1 MRLRRERESEEGGGG
16 RRRKHLAA
24 LGSLLVGDGL
34 LFAHGGDNG
43 DEEVLAIVKGS
54 SDFLS
59 DLSLIRNLNVV
70 LGNTIAV
77 HQVEEIVVD
86 VDQLVFSTGDVGDI
100 HVVGGGGDI
109 FQFLPGEDIDGDQV
123 DLGVTV
129 LASLGGGHVN
139 DLART
144 ALDDDVSVFAQSRAL
159 GGVGEGGTGTC
170 LLELVLMSLV
180 VRHFVEEKEIGRAS
194 CRERVS
200 R

>member
-109 FQFLPGEDIDGDQV
+109 FQFLASEDIDGDQV

-180 VRHFVEEKEIGRAS
+180 VRHFVEEKVGGR
-194 CRERVS
+194 RRVTVGGWW
-200 R
+200 